1 MGQSLPVRTRRR
13 QTFLR
18 ELAAGRTVLVACEI
32 AHTAWSTLYHWR
44 RSDPKFRAAWD
55 AAARDGEDAL
65 AARLDS
71 ELVRRAV
78 DGVEEPVFRGGEEVG
93 TRRRYSDPLLMFSVR
108 EMRERRHKP
117 APVLLPQG
125 GNAPGGN
132 SRVTVIVEQLGP
144 PTEAE
149 LAALETLKV
158 VEAKDDE

>member
-13 QTFLR
+13 QAFLR
-18 ELAAGRTVLVACEI
+18 ELVSGRTVATACEA
-32 AHTAWSTLYHWR
+32 AHIAWSTLYRWR
-44 RSDPKFRAAWD
+44 RGDPKFRAAWD
-55 AAARDGEDAL
+55 EAARHGEDAL

-93 TRRRYSDPLLMFSVR
+93 TRRRYSDPLLMFGVR

-117 APVLLPQG
+117 APAVIP
-125 GNAPGGN
+125 PGGN

-144 PTEAE
+144 PTEME
-149 LAALETLKV
+149 LAALETVKA
-158 VEAKDDE
+158 VETKRDE

>member
-18 ELAAGRTVLVACEI
+18 ELAAGRTVAAACEA
-32 AHTAWSTLYHWR
+32 AHIAWSTLYHWR
-44 RSDPKFRAAWD
+44 RSSAEFRAAWD
-55 AAARDGEDAL
+55 EAARQGEDAL

-78 DGVEEPVFRGGEEVG
+78 DGVEEPVFHAGEEIG
-93 TRRRYSDPLLMFSVR
+93 TRRRYSDPLLMFGV
-108 EMRERRHKP
+108 RERRQKP
-117 APVLLPQG
+117 PPAVIPQ
-125 GNAPGGN
+125 GGN

-149 LAALETLKV
+149 LAALESVTV
-158 VEAKDDE
+158 VEVKHDE